1 MSVIWVGENVIGL
14 SSCGVICVVNE
25 ERVVTRYV
33 DIQTKAS
40 FCIIEW

>member
-1 MSVIWVGENVIGL
+1 MESENLVGL

-33 DIQTKAS
+33 DI
-40 FCIIEW
+40 